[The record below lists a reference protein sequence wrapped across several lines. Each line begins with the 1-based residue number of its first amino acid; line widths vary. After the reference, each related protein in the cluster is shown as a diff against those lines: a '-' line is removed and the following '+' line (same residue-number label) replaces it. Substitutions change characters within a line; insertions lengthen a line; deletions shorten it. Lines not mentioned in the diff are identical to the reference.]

1 MRYLTV
7 QDFGTW
13 LGVEGARLIVWDRE
27 GRILEESLSRLRAI
41 RIEKRGVSIS
51 SDLVLECAARGIRIF
66 FIDWRGHSVS
76 TVINPK
82 NQHAV
87 VKVREAQFMCFH
99 SPMAAELSAEIIRAK
114 VRNERAVLLYFAKGM
129 RGRSDDRNEIL
140 SAAAGELKDNA
151 ERIADIAP
159 DGTDSEGDSWRG
171 RIMGIE
177 GISAS
182 IYWNALAEAGL
193 LPESFTKREGRGA
206 TERTNASLNY
216 GYAILQSYV
225 WAALDNAGFEL
236 YEGVLH
242 TDKPGKPS
250 LVLDFMEEYRAWV
263 VDRIIIKLRGVIGTG
278 YAVLDPRLRRRIAS
292 EIDSAM
298 QTVIKKGGSR
308 VKLENAM
315 QRQAYR
321 LSGAVVGEKK
331 YKGIS
336 FSW

>member
-13 LGVEGARLIVWDRE
+13 LGVEGARLIVRDRE

-140 SAAAGELKDNA
+140 SAAAGNSRTTPKGLRTSRPMEPTA
-151 ERIADIAP
+151 RATA
-159 DGTDSEGDSWRG
+159 GAAGSW
-171 RIMGIE
+171 
-177 GISAS
+177 AS
-182 IYWNALAEAGL
+182 
-193 LPESFTKREGRGA
+193 
-206 TERTNASLNY
+206 
-216 GYAILQSYV
+216 
-225 WAALDNAGFEL
+225 
-236 YEGVLH
+236 
-242 TDKPGKPS
+242 
-250 LVLDFMEEYRAWV
+250 RA
-263 VDRIIIKLRGVIGTG
+263 
-278 YAVLDPRLRRRIAS
+278 
-292 EIDSAM
+292 
-298 QTVIKKGGSR
+298 
-308 VKLENAM
+308 
-315 QRQAYR
+315 
-321 LSGAVVGEKK
+321 
-331 YKGIS
+331 
-336 FSW
+336 